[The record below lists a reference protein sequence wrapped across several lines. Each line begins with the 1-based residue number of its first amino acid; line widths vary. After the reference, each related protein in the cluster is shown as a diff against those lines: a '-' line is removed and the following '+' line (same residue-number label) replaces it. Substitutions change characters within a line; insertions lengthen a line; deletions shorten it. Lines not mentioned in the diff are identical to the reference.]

1 MGERPTEV
9 LMPDLNRRRTAVY
22 ARVTTRSAIHRASW
36 LVAMAVTIL
45 AAPIAAQDAST
56 QIRSEAERLQTS
68 LKERPVSFAPIPDAS
83 KTIADG
89 LKEVV
94 REQSAGRLYV
104 SLEKLGQMTDFL
116 YGVRAAADKEDA
128 VKSGFPAYEAE
139 WEKVSLSITA
149 SNRQAREK
157 DWERH
162 SAAVRAFSETSQN
175 MSMPLLE
182 GARGFAISMQ
192 PKDGLFNL
200 GQAQGQAEFA
210 SFCSKLNLSRK
221 GKPYPLRSV
230 MPELQILQKKANAA
244 FQPPRSVDLHTLF
257 MSLNSALKQGQELDA
272 RRSYAGALF
281 QYLHA
286 VGYYG
291 MLNVQ
296 PPDPLQLSALKSA
309 LATARRKLDASE
321 RDESIAE
328 FFVEKGESHVAPLDG
343 SAPTTDDWKIA
354 KVVVEQVL
362 PAYFAVDNTL
372 VAQEGAPSKSID
384 V

>member
-9 LMPDLNRRRTAVY
+9 LMRDLNRRTTTVD

-45 AAPIAAQDAST
+45 AAPIAAPDAST
-56 QIRSEAERLQTS
+56 QIRSEAARLQTS

-139 WEKVSLSITA
+139 WEKVSLSIPA

-182 GARGFAISMQ
+182 GARGFAVSMQ

-200 GQAQGQAEFA
+200 GEAQGQAEFA
-210 SFCSKLNLSRK
+210 HFCSTLNLPRK
-221 GKPYPLRSV
+221 GKPYPFRSV
-230 MPELQILQKKANAA
+230 LPELEALQQKTNAA
-244 FQPPRSVDLHTLF
+244 FQPPRSIDLHRLF
-257 MSLNSALKQGQELDA
+257 MSLNAALKQGRELDA
-272 RRSYAGALF
+272 TRSYAGALF
-281 QYLHA
+281 QYLYA
-286 VGYYG
+286 VGYYE
-291 MLNVQ
+291 MLEEA
-296 PPDPLQLSALKSA
+296 PPTSAQLPELKGA
-309 LATARRKLDASE
+309 LAEAREKLDRSR
-321 RDESIAE
+321 RDDSIAQI
-328 FFVEKGESHVAPLDG
+328 FLQRAESQLAHADG
-343 SAPTTDDWKIA
+343 SAANSEDWRIV
-354 KVVVEQVL
+354 KVVV
-362 PAYFAVDNTL
+362 
-372 VAQEGAPSKSID
+372 G
-384 V
+384 